1 MGVKAT
7 QYRNTIR
14 LGVLSGRRTTVSV
27 WFGQT
32 SKGTVALA
40 QLLGSILIYGLDPG
54 RSWHTSQATT
64 ASQIIQLYD
73 LSQDSGFPDLKFPQ
87 APEFNRCSSCRG
99 GDPESG

>member
-14 LGVLSGRRTTVSV
+14 LGVLSGQRTTVSV

-73 LSQDSGFPDLKFPQ
+73 LSQDSGVPGFEISTGPGIQPMLLLQ
-87 APEFNRCSSCRG
+87 G
-99 GDPESG
+99 W